1 MILSLYGQPG
11 SGKTTLANIMRERIQ
26 YIPFCRYDPIV
37 LDGDEI
43 RKLFKNYLYGIEG
56 RYQNIRNINA
66 IATHHNNLSENDVI
80 ISAVNPYVELRNEL
94 KENNDVIEVLLFSDR
109 DLKKEYHV
117 KEFENGEPDHIINT
131 DCTVDESIKHLEEIC
146 AEFLEVTILKD
157 IKPYT
162 N

>member
-26 YIPFCRYDPIV
+26 YSPFCRFDPIV

-43 RKLFKNYLYGIEG
+43 RKLFKNYLYGKED

-66 IATHHNNLSENDVI
+66 IATHHDNFSENDVI
-80 ISAVNPYVELRNEL
+80 ISAVNPYAELRKEL
-94 KENNDVIEVLLFSDR
+94 KENNNVIEVLLISNRVF
-109 DLKKEYHV
+109 KKEYHV
-117 KEFENGEPDHIINT
+117 KEFENGQPDHIINT

-146 AEFLEVTILKD
+146 AEFLEVTILND

>member
-26 YIPFCRYDPIV
+26 CSPFCRFEPIV

-43 RKLFKNYLYGIEG
+43 RKLFKNYLYGKEG

-66 IATHHNNLSENDVI
+66 IATHHDNFSENDVI

-94 KENNDVIEVLLFSDR
+94 KENNNVIEVLLFSDR

>member
-11 SGKTTLANIMRERIQ
+11 SGKTTLATMMRERIQ
-26 YIPFCRYDPIV
+26 HDPFWRWEPIL
-37 LDGDEI
+37 LDGDRI
-43 RKLFKNYLYGIEG
+43 RQLFKNYKYGKAG

-66 IATHHNNLSENDVI
+66 IATHHDNYSENDVI
-80 ISAVNPYVELRNEL
+80 ISAVNPYVELRKEL
-94 KENNDVIEVLLFSDR
+94 KENNNVIEVLLISNR
-109 DLKKEYHV
+109 VLKKEYHV
-117 KEFENGEPDHIINT
+117 KEFENGQPDHIINT